1 VSHANIQTQV
11 KFLVVNRY
19 KHKNGIKAN
28 GWGEN
33 EWIKSFFVVS
43 AFFDRK
49 ADVVNGHQT
58 SCRRRYLGQEPAMTE
73 MPKNGHNVSTTAH
86 GSKAVLALTTI
97 L

>member
-1 VSHANIQTQV
+1 MN
-11 KFLVVNRY
+11 
-19 KHKNGIKAN
+19 NGLKTN
-28 GWGEN
+28 EWDKN
-33 EWIKSFFVVS
+33 EWIKSLFVVS

-73 MPKNGHNVSTTAH
+73 IPKNGHNVSTTAH
-86 GSKAVLALTTI
+86 SSKAFLALTTI